1 MPLILRYLI
10 PYLENT
16 LKFPEESLKSQT
28 SQMPRSKLQNRNG
41 RISYFRMMNDSSVT
55 VVILYIYHMIIFL
68 IIHPPSFPIHSENLY
83 IRLRYDFLYILY
95 YVYIDLAIIF
105 LPKLPNVP
113 KRYDLIMPNSTYV
126 FGKSPTVTYIVGVC
140 RNDL

>member
-1 MPLILRYLI
+1 MILA
-10 PYLENT
+10 
-16 LKFPEESLKSQT
+16 SQW
-28 SQMPRSKLQNRNG
+28 L
-41 RISYFRMMNDSSVT
+41 
-55 VVILYIYHMIIFL
+55 ILYIYNLHN
-68 IIHPPSFPIHSENLY
+68 HTSPPSFPIHSENLY

-126 FGKSPTVTYIVGVC
+126 FGKSPTVTYIGGVC